1 MATVLDYLSA
11 PEFAD
16 DRLAQV
22 INIPPYETGRLAQL
36 GLFTDE
42 PIPTTYVRLA
52 IDGDEITI
60 IPAIERGGPANKNM
74 GEGHGHTL
82 ISIPHFPLDD
92 AITPA
97 DVQNIMAF
105 GEDYIFQS
113 LEGVYQRKLMSMRSK
128 HDATHSHLDWGAI
141 RGQVVDA
148 KGRLLVNLF
157 TQFGIT
163 QEVQN
168 FALGTSSTDVAG
180 ASRLA
185 KAKTRRQLR
194 GSPSRGV
201 RVFSSP
207 EFFDAYVGHASVKE
221 GMKYYP
227 GSTPNPARDDISDI
241 FEYPKGF
248 VLERVDEEFQYR
260 QADGTFAVQDAI
272 PAGEAI
278 SVPLGTD
285 LFKRYIAPPDTL
297 PTANRAPDPTDKV
310 HISTEELK
318 HGKGR
323 DIHTESNVL
332 PICTR
337 PGVIVRLTMS

>member
-11 PEFAD
+11 PEFSD
-16 DRLAQV
+16 GRLTQI
-22 INIPPYETGRLAQL
+22 INIPPYETGRLAQI
-36 GLFTDE
+36 GLFEDK

-74 GEGHGHTL
+74 GEGLGHTM

-105 GEDYIFQS
+105 GEDYVFQTLS
-113 LEGVYQRKLMSMRSK
+113 GVYESKMQSMRSK

-141 RGQVVDA
+141 RGNVVDG
-148 KGRLLVNLF
+148 KGRVLVNLF

-168 FALGTSSTDVAG
+168 FALGTSTTDVAG
-180 ASRLA
+180 LNRAVKSRVR
-185 KAKTRRQLR
+185 KQLR
-194 GSPSRGV
+194 GARSSGV
-201 RVFSSP
+201 RVFASP
-207 EFFDAYVGHASVKE
+207 EWFDAYVSHASVKE
-221 GMKYYP
+221 ALKYYQ
-227 GSTPNPARDDISDI
+227 GSTPNPARDDIADTFNYAGLSI
-241 FEYPKGF
+241 
-248 VLERVDEEFQYR
+248 ERIDEEFQYR

-272 PAGEAI
+272 PANEAI
-278 SVPLGTD
+278 AIPLGTD

-297 PTANRAPDPTDKV
+297 PTANRAPNPTDKV
-310 HISTEELK
+310 HVSTEDLK

-337 PGVIVRLTMS
+337 PGVMVRLTMN